1 MRLQD
6 VADRAGV
13 SVKTVSNVVN
23 GYQHVAPE
31 TRARVQAVIDETGY
45 RPNLSARQLRTGRT
59 GVIALALPELDNP
72 YFAEL
77 TRFVVQAA
85 DERGWTVLVD
95 QTDGLRE
102 REQEVSAGFRH
113 HLIDGL
119 ILSPV
124 ALDEHDLAGRSPTDT
139 PLVLLGE
146 KLTAGPADHVAIDNV
161 AAARTA
167 TAHLVAQGRRPR
179 GGHRRPAQQQPGVR
193 RRPPAQAGLG
203 GGAELGGPPG
213 RRRAGGR
220 GTHLPARRR
229 GGRDGR
235 PARRAT
241 TRVDAVFC
249 FNDTLALGALRVL
262 AERGRRVP
270 EDVAVIG
277 LDDVDDGRYTL
288 PSLSTIA
295 PDKEFIARTA
305 VTMLAERLEEGGPDI
320 VPRDIGHRSSW
331 SSGSRPEAVRPPL
344 PAYSRASD
352 TGSSRPPVP
361 ALHRPPRAASCCA
374 SRSATPR
381 PRSSASRPGS
391 RPAPRWARS
400 TTSSR
405 RW

>member
-1 MRLQD
+1 MRSRVRLQD

-23 GYQHVAPE
+23 DYQHVAPE

-77 TRFVVQAA
+77 TQFVVQAA

-95 QTDGLRE
+95 QTDGRRE
-102 REQEVSAGFRH
+102 REQDVSAGFRH

-167 TAHLVAQGRRPR
+167 TAHLVAQGRVHVAAI
-179 GGHRRPAQQQPGVR
+179 GDQPNSSQESGV
-193 RRPPAQAGLG
+193 A
-203 GGAELGGPPG
+203 
-213 RRRAGGR
+213 
-220 GTHLPARRR
+220 HLRRR
-229 GGRDGR
+229 GWEEALSSAGLPVGAEQVVEV
-235 PARRAT
+235 PTYRRAAGAAAMADLLD
-241 TRVDAVFC
+241 RDHPVDAVFC

-320 VPRDIGHRSSW
+320 VPRDIRAPFELVVRESTG
-331 SSGSRPEAVRPPL
+331 GRPA
-344 PAYSRASD
+344 
-352 TGSSRPPVP
+352 T
-361 ALHRPPRAASCCA
+361 
-374 SRSATPR
+374 TPR
-381 PRSSASRPGS
+381 VQ
-391 RPAPRWARS
+391 
-400 TTSSR
+400 
-405 RW
+405 